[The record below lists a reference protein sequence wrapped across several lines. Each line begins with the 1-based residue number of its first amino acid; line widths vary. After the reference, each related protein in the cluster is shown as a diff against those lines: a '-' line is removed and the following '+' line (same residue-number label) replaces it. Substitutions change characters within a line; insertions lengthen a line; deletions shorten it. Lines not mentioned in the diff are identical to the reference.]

1 MRFFIIVSA
10 VLVGYV
16 SAQAQCF
23 DAGDCILSGG
33 GQCVKDANQ
42 LLGLDPSKAPIL
54 QVFSAMEF
62 KYYEIEECFGNSRA
76 FDFAR
81 FGGMVASRPSGSTSA
96 GRMCYAADTW
106 EGSMCR

>member
-10 VLVGYV
+10 VLVGHV

-23 DAGDCILSGG
+23 DAGDCILS
-33 GQCVKDANQ
+33 
-42 LLGLDPSKAPIL
+42 
-54 QVFSAMEF
+54 VFSAMEL
-62 KYYEIEECFGNSRA
+62 KYYEIEESFGNSRA

-96 GRMCYAADTW
+96 GRMGYAADTW

>member
-1 MRFFIIVSA
+1 
-10 VLVGYV
+10 
-16 SAQAQCF
+16 
-23 DAGDCILSGG
+23 
-33 GQCVKDANQ
+33 
-42 LLGLDPSKAPIL
+42 
-54 QVFSAMEF
+54 MEF